1 MNKTPTTENNVK
13 TEVSFW
19 DKYHQV
25 ICFFAAI
32 VICCGIYGYA
42 VYQQNQ
48 KLSEGQQKIIST
60 FEKHIVKAND
70 SKYNHFPLPEI
81 IKQKQEQE
89 ERENAYEEIKSLLDL
104 EFNKIQNEFEAF
116 EIWAGILTI
125 IFLIFSFYSFF
136 KTEQL
141 EQQGKTALRLINETQ
156 TKSDELLKT
165 LEKEK
170 TEKLNAID
178 SSYKVWSRMKGD
190 SIKKLLVKKS
200 QEYQAQLSEDYKS
213 EYDKKIL
220 EITDGINQ
228 KVSDTLA
235 KSEIVSGDELKKFH
249 DDWNEVFEQLKNDF
263 IKWKN
268 DNIATE
274 ADIDQIFEDEPE
286 DPEDDEATDDGLPMK
301 PIDDDK
307 E

>member
-1 MNKTPTTENNVK
+1 MPKTG
-13 TEVSFW
+13 FW
-19 DKYHQV
+19 DRYHQV

-42 VYQQNQ
+42 VYKQNQ
-48 KLSEGQQKIIST
+48 TLAEGQQKIIST
-60 FEKHIVKAND
+60 FEKHFEKGNNPQCNN
-70 SKYNHFPLPEI
+70 SPLPAN

-89 ERENAYEEIKSLLDL
+89 EREKAYEEIKSLLDL

-141 EQQGKTALRLINETQ
+141 EQQGKTALRLINETL
-156 TKSDELLKT
+156 TKSDDLLKT
-165 LEKEK
+165 LEREK
-170 TEKLNAID
+170 TEKINAIET
-178 SSYKVWSRMKGD
+178 SYKVWSRMKGD
-190 SIKKLLVKKS
+190 SIKKLLLKKS
-200 QEYQAQLSEDYKS
+200 QDFQAQLSEEYKS

-220 EITDGINQ
+220 EITEGINQ
-228 KVSDTLA
+228 KVAETLI
-235 KSEIVSGDELKKFH
+235 KSEKVSGEELQKYL
-249 DDWNEVFEQLKNDF
+249 DGWNEVFEQLKNDF
-263 IKWKN
+263 IKWQN

-274 ADIDQIFEDEPE
+274 ADIDALFADEPE
-286 DPEDDEATDDGLPMK
+286 DIEEGGDADNASDVELSMK
-301 PIDDDK
+301 PIDDGK